1 MKYIQCRR
9 CKGKNGK
16 VVKIKKDNQ
25 LNDVEEETDK
35 TELWGSG
42 LFTSFFDYD
51 EATLTG
57 SKNFDGTY
65 EIENQEFLKLLGKIV
80 YIESE
85 NLTTYFSKMSV
96 KLDEN
101 SKKVTINAKSQ
112 YYGGFTFTINY

>member
-1 MKYIQCRR
+1 MEFSYVLKD
-9 CKGKNGK
+9 GK

-35 TELWGSG
+35 TELWGSE
-42 LFTSFFDYD
+42 LFTSFLDYD